1 MEKLITISDAEAML
15 ILDGLV
21 GKDLFRDISIKLESF
36 LNYPIS
42 EEQHELMKKYDVTY
56 TEFSWVMREYNAF
69 NTIPEIRKRQI
80 ELGHFNDRMR
90 KMFANILSNDGGEAI
105 YISDIENPLLMT
117 TYSHLVSLIGNN
129 EADKMKPATE
139 EEIINFLELEYE

>member
-42 EEQHELMKKYDVTY
+42 EEQHELMKK
-56 TEFSWVMREYNAF
+56 
-69 NTIPEIRKRQI
+69 IRCY
-80 ELGHFNDRMR
+80 
-90 KMFANILSNDGGEAI
+90 I
-105 YISDIENPLLMT
+105 YGIF
-117 TYSHLVSLIGNN
+117 VGN
-129 EADKMKPATE
+129 ER
-139 EEIINFLELEYE
+139 I

>member
-21 GKDLFRDISIKLESF
+21 GKDPFRDISIKLESF

-69 NTIPEIRKRQI
+69 NTIQEIRKRQI

-90 KMFANILSNDGGEAI
+90 KMFANSLSNDGGEAI
-105 YISDIENPLLMT
+105 YISDKENPLLMT
-117 TYSHLVSLIGNN
+117 TYSHLVSMIGKK

>member
-69 NTIPEIRKRQI
+69 NTIQEIRKRQI